1 MPRMDV
7 VCFGGED
14 WWYHNRGHIDMQL
27 MRRFAKKGTT
37 LYINSIVMQKIN
49 AFEGRKFFQKLIR
62 KSKSIFTGLKR
73 SGEGFWVYS
82 PFSLPVQH
90 IGWTKPVNEFVLR
103 SQVGRVIRKIGIES
117 PVVWVACPS
126 ACDMAIKMEKS
137 KLVYQRTDRF
147 EDFPG
152 VDIETIKGFD
162 CRMKANA
169 DLTIY
174 VNRKL
179 YEEEMNQC
187 RKAVYLD
194 HGVDFDLFASGLNGS
209 KEPADMSDIPRPIIG
224 FIGSIDDCNPD
235 IDFLTDVAD
244 LLPDMSFV
252 LVGRAQMDCSNL
264 KSRKNVRMLGQK
276 PYELVPEYGKRFDV
290 AVLPLHQS
298 RWADAVNPL
307 KLKEY
312 LALGK
317 PVVSTPFSEL
327 RGYSDVVY
335 EAKTPSTFAACIK
348 KAISE
353 DSSELVVKRRDK
365 VRNSSWDSKAE
376 QVLKELF

>member
-1 MPRMDV
+1 MMKMDV

-49 AFEGRKFFQKLIR
+49 ALQGRKFIQKMIR

-73 SGEGFWVYS
+73 NDEGFWVYS

-90 IGWTKPVNEFVLR
+90 IGWTKPVNEFLLR
-103 SQVGRVIRKIGIES
+103 SQVGRVVRKLGIEA

-126 ACDMAIKMEKS
+126 ACDIAIKMEKS

-152 VDIETIKGFD
+152 VDIETIKRFD
-162 CRMKANA
+162 RRMKAIA

-174 VNRKL
+174 VNRNL

-187 RKAVYLD
+187 HKAVYLD

-209 KEPADMSDIPRPIIG
+209 IGPTDMCDIPRPIIG
-224 FIGSIDDCNPD
+224 FVGSIDDCNPD
-235 IDFLTDVAD
+235 IDFLAEVAD

-252 LVGRAQMDCSNL
+252 LVGRAQMDCSSL
-264 KSRKNVRMLGQK
+264 ESRKNVRMLGQK
-276 PYELVPEYGKRFDV
+276 PYEQVPEYGKRFDV
-290 AVLPLHQS
+290 AVLPLRQS

-317 PVVSTPFSEL
+317 PVVSTPFPEL
-327 RGYSDVVY
+327 CKYSDVVY
-335 EAKTPSTFAACIK
+335 EAETPVNFAACIK
-348 KAISE
+348 RAIAE
-353 DSSELVVKRRDK
+353 DSAELVARRRGKVK
-365 VRNSSWDSKAE
+365 NSSWDSKAE
-376 QVLKELF
+376 QVLKELY